1 MDFQGY
7 IVIVQYTDTD
17 LPTVKKFN
25 AEFST
30 DRFIRDESGWE
41 TMKRI
46 DVWRVWSDGTTE
58 HDPELTVLSDWW

>member
-25 AEFST
+25 SGFTGES
-30 DRFIRDESGWE
+30 FIRDQSGWE

-46 DVWRVWSDGTTE
+46 DVWRVWSDGTIE
-58 HDPELTVLSDWW
+58 HYPELTVLSDW

>member
-25 AEFST
+25 SGFTGE
-30 DRFIRDESGWE
+30 RFIRDESGWE
-41 TMKRI
+41 TMKRT

-58 HDPELTVLSDWW
+58 HDPELTVLSDW

>member
-7 IVIVQYTDTD
+7 IVVVQYTDTD

-25 AEFST
+25 GEFSA
-30 DRFIRDESGWE
+30 DSFIRDESGWE

-46 DVWRVWSDGTTE
+46 DVWRVWSDGTTA
-58 HDPELTVLSDWW
+58 HDPELTVLSDW